1 MKPTRQERKHA
12 MNASLA
18 ARPIGIRALWV
29 LAGTATAFGV
39 GLLCEQF
46 LIKGATNWAFLGL
59 LAFCIGVVLTWQYVI
74 APTRW
79 ARIHRQ

>member
-18 ARPIGIRALWV
+18 ARPVRVRLAWV
-29 LAGTATAFGV
+29 LTGTAVAFVV
-39 GLLCEQF
+39 GWLAELLMS
-46 LIKGATNWAFLGL
+46 GPTNWAFLGL
-59 LAFCIGVVLTWQYVI
+59 MACCIGIVLAWQYVI

>member
-1 MKPTRQERKHA
+1 MRPTRQERKHA

-29 LAGTATAFGV
+29 LAGTAVAFGV
-39 GLLCEQF
+39 GLLCEQ
-46 LIKGATNWAFLGL
+46 LLAGPTNWVFLGL
-59 LAFCIGVVLTWQYVI
+59 MAFCIGVVLAWQYVI

-79 ARIHRQ
+79 ARIHRE